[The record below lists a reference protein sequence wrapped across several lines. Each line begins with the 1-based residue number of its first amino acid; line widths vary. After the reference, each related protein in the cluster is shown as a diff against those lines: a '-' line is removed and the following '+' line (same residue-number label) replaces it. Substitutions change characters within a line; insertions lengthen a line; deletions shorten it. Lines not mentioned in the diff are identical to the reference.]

1 MTTRAQLDTLLRKI
15 EKGARIFLKVEIFV
29 EASAGVLFVAG
40 GVLFGGGWAFLLKR
54 AGDFVEAEIVFVGAG
69 AGFLLR

>member
-29 EASAGVLFVAG
+29 EASAGLLFVAG

-54 AGDFVEAEIVFVGAG
+54 AGD
-69 AGFLLR
+69 